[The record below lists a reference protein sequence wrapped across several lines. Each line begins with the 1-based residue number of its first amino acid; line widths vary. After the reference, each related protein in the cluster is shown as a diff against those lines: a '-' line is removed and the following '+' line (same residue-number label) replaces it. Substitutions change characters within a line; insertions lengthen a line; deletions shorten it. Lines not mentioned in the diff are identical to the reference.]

1 MPGQSVSPTPSRV
14 RIGIDYTAT
23 QSSGQR
29 SGYLLLGTQ
38 IPLVSLRSSNLN
50 YLWTNGSSMIY
61 RRGLLLLGLGGV
73 LGLGSSGRTGRVG
86 LAVSVASTAGED
98 KFAGTAL
105 YPPSPPLEEGMLR
118 VSELH
123 SLYYAVY
130 GCPEGE
136 PALVVHGGP
145 GGGTSPAMARYFDP
159 HRYRVVL
166 VDQRGAGKSQPS
178 ACIEDNTT
186 QALVRDFELVRE
198 RLGIDRW
205 LVFGGSWGSTLSL
218 AYAVSLPTAPS
229 SRR

>member
-1 MPGQSVSPTPSRV
+1 
-14 RIGIDYTAT
+14 
-23 QSSGQR
+23 
-29 SGYLLLGTQ
+29 
-38 IPLVSLRSSNLN
+38 
-50 YLWTNGSSMIY
+50 MIY
-61 RRGLLLLGLGGV
+61 RRSLLLLGLGGA
-73 LGLGSSGRTGRVG
+73 LGLGSGRSGRAG
-86 LAVSVASTAGED
+86 LALSVASAAGED

-130 GCPEGE
+130 GSPEGK

-159 HRYRVVL
+159 QRYRVVL
-166 VDQRGAGKSQPS
+166 VDQRGSGRSLPS
-178 ACIEDNTT
+178 ACIEDNNT

-218 AYAVSLPTAPS
+218 AYAVRLTTPLS
-229 SRR
+229 